1 MNSRLFLFIF
11 MLRVIVRAYFVQRKN
26 IKVCPQAILEN
37 YIKGIFHKN
46 RFIIFRWSCETN
58 AFEINKVGPCR
69 WLMNLCSNVPSNL
82 RPGKNL
88 IMLYKQ
94 LVILYKPPFDKY
106 LICLKD
112 INEMFYQILITEC
125 STCSAILITWP

>member
-1 MNSRLFLFIF
+1 
-11 MLRVIVRAYFVQRKN
+11 
-26 IKVCPQAILEN
+26 
-37 YIKGIFHKN
+37 
-46 RFIIFRWSCETN
+46 
-58 AFEINKVGPCR
+58 
-69 WLMNLCSNVPSNL
+69 MNLCSNVPSNL

-112 INEMFYQILITEC
+112 INEMFYQILITEFVLN
-125 STCSAILITWP
+125 SLNPEIIPILYVFRYSF